1 MNVLSAFT
9 DQKKIKPVYQFKRG
23 KTFASLKH
31 PGVDAF
37 KPTFQSNS
45 MLPKAAS
52 MLPQPVSSSS
62 STSSTA
68 EEHVTAD
75 SSSSIA
81 SVPDDLEEDDAIFDF
96 PSALDEFV
104 EIKVM
109 VAANRRTI
117 PEAPKLTRKRSKPKK
132 NASPVNQTKK
142 KAQATAT
149 ATSKPRL
156 PMNQHIKKRPIS
168 TGPRVLQPKEP
179 VTPTTITN
187 SNVLPCDDQGEF
199 DIFAFDPQPTSHL
212 TNKRKPKPTMT
223 TPPRFESSHYTA
235 NTYIPPMPAYH
246 TTPMHLHHLDYYQP
260 LHQSISIASLLN
272 EPSPL
277 QPHQPHPVEK
287 KRKRNLVAHLK
298 TASGEKENKHLQEF
312 DCLSDEDDLAL
323 EQQQKSPPL
332 LPLKT
337 LIKDPSLSPELT
349 YEETMQMQL
358 DSLMQTEFG
367 ESPHSQQPQPSTKK
381 RPQYQPSNK
390 LNVRVTFQKK
400 H

>member
-9 DQKKIKPVYQFKRG
+9 DQKKIRPVYQFKRG
-23 KTFASLKH
+23 NTFTSLRH
-31 PGVDAF
+31 PGVNAF
-37 KPTFQSNS
+37 KPAAFQSTN
-45 MLPKAAS
+45 MLPKTDS
-52 MLPQPVSSSS
+52 MLLQTVSPSS

-68 EEHVTAD
+68 EGHATPD
-75 SSSSIA
+75 SSNSTP
-81 SVPDDLEEDDAIFDF
+81 SVPDNEDEDDAIFDF

-109 VAANRRTI
+109 VASNSRTV
-117 PEAPKLTRKRSKPKK
+117 PEAPKLARKRSKPKQ
-132 NASPVNQTKK
+132 NATPPVSPAKK
-142 KAQATAT
+142 KPPTTAGT
-149 ATSKPRL
+149 TPSKPKS
-156 PMNQHIKKRPIS
+156 PINPHTKKRPVS
-168 TGPRVLQPKEP
+168 TGP
-179 VTPTTITN
+179 TA
-187 SNVLPCDDQGEF
+187 VLPCADQDEF

-212 TNKRKPKPTMT
+212 THKRKPGPKSKPTMIT
-223 TPPRFESSHYTA
+223 STSPSSSSSSRFNPTHYTA

-246 TTPMHLHHLDYYQP
+246 TNPVHLP
-260 LHQSISIASLLN
+260 LLHPSISIASLLN

-277 QPHQPHPVEK
+277 QPHQAQPVEK
-287 KRKRNLVAHLK
+287 KRKRNLVARLK

-323 EQQQKSPPL
+323 EQQKSPPL

-337 LIKDPSLSPELT
+337 VIKDPSLSPEIS

-358 DSLMQTEFG
+358 DSLMKTEFG
-367 ESPHSQQPQPSTKK
+367 ESQQPPAASTNT

-400 H
+400 QR